1 MQLPDIDGVAVL
13 HELRADDCTAH
24 LRCVALSANAMP
36 SDVEAARAA
45 GIADQ
50 TAIAIADVFAWD
62 IDFVLDVRSADYF
75 VVTHSTSNVHLR
87 ALADGVI
94 EAMEKLAGQRARR
107 EGQNDANWVLL
118 DYGDVVVHI
127 FTREARGVYDLE
139 SLWQSTEKG
148 RAAGEQ
154 QADDA

>member
-1 MQLPDIDGVAVL
+1 
-13 HELRADDCTAH
+13 
-24 LRCVALSANAMP
+24 MP
-36 SDVEAARAA
+36 SRTSKL
-45 GIADQ
+45 Q
-50 TAIAIADVFAWD
+50 TPEKLKI
-62 IDFVLDVRSADYF
+62 VLDALEDKRANDVDVLEVSGRTMMADYF